1 MNDGPRLP
9 AQDARAAAAQ
19 ALARVLDAGAT
30 LDAALAGCLAGLELQ
45 QDKRFAKELCF
56 GALRWFDRLE
66 FLLECHL
73 GKPLKRKDADIKS
86 LILIGLYQLHHL
98 STPDHAAVA
107 ATVDSA
113 AALNK
118 AWAKPLVNAALR
130 RSQREF
136 HRLQPELNRCPTARH
151 SHPQWLID
159 AIREDW
165 PECWEATLEANNQRP
180 PLHLRVNLLKTS
192 REAYLDEL
200 GQAGLAAEK
209 IDLGGAPGAL
219 RMEKPVDVSRLPGFE
234 AGRVSVQDAGAQLA
248 APLLDP
254 QPGERILDACAAPG
268 GKTAH
273 LRETQP
279 ALESITALDAD
290 EKRLGR
296 LRDALDRLG
305 LAAAIVHA
313 DACAPDSWWDRR
325 PFDRILLDA
334 PCSAAG
340 VIRRHPDIKRLKSPQ
355 QLAALQDLQAKLL
368 QANWPLLRRGGTL
381 LYSTCSLLRV
391 ENDRVVERFLDQA
404 PDAELETIRARW
416 GVATSCGRQL
426 LSCQDD
432 TDGFYYATLRKA

>member
-1 MNDGPRLP
+1 MNAGPRLP

-45 QDKRFAKELCF
+45 QDRRFAKELCF

-66 FLLECHL
+66 FLLERHL
-73 GKPLKRKDADIKS
+73 GKPLKRKDADIKC
-86 LILIGLYQLHHL
+86 LILVGLYQLHHL

-136 HRLQPELNRCPTARH
+136 HWLQPELNRCLTARH

-165 PECWEATLEANNQRP
+165 PEWWEAALEANNQHP

-192 REAYLDEL
+192 REAYLNEL
-200 GQAGLAAEK
+200 GQAGIAAEK
-209 IDLGGAPGAL
+209 IDLGATPGAL
-219 RMEKPVDVSRLPGFE
+219 RVEKPVDVSRLPGFE

-254 QPGERILDACAAPG
+254 QPGERVLDACAAPG

-273 LRETQP
+273 LHETQP
-279 ALESITALDAD
+279 ALGSITALDAD

-305 LAAAIVHA
+305 LAAAIIHA

-381 LYSTCSLLRV
+381 LYSTCSLLRA

>member
-1 MNDGPRLP
+1 MNAGPRLL

-19 ALARVLDAGAT
+19 VLVRVLDAGAT
-30 LDAALAGCLAGLELQ
+30 LDAALAGGLAGLELQ
-45 QDKRFAKELCF
+45 QDKGFAKELCF
-56 GALRWFDRLE
+56 GALRWLDRLE
-66 FLLECHL
+66 FLLERYL
-73 GKPLKRKDADIKS
+73 DKPLKRKDADIKS
-86 LILIGLYQLHHL
+86 LILIGLYQLHYL

-136 HRLQPELNRCPTARH
+136 HRLQPELNRCPAARH

-165 PECWEATLEANNQRP
+165 PEWWEEVLEANNQRP

-219 RMEKPVDVSRLPGFE
+219 RMAKPVDVSFLPGFE

-273 LRETQP
+273 LREMQP
-279 ALESITALDAD
+279 ALGSITALDAD
-290 EKRLGR
+290 EKRLER

-313 DACAPDSWWDRR
+313 DACDPDSWWDRR

-355 QLAALQDLQAKLL
+355 QLVALQDLQAKLL
-368 QANWPLLRRGGTL
+368 QANWSLLRRGGTL
-381 LYSTCSLLRV
+381 LYSTCSLLRA

-404 PDAELETIRARW
+404 PDAKLETIRARW

-426 LSCQDD
+426 LPCRDD

>member
-1 MNDGPRLP
+1 MNAGPRLP

-19 ALARVLDAGAT
+19 VLVRVLDAGAT
-30 LDAALAGCLAGLELQ
+30 LDAALAGGLAGLELQ
-45 QDKRFAKELCF
+45 QDKGFAKELCF
-56 GALRWFDRLE
+56 GALRWLERLE
-66 FLLECHL
+66 FLLERHL
-73 GKPLKRKDADIKS
+73 DKPLKRKDADIKS
-86 LILIGLYQLHHL
+86 LILIGLYQLHYL

-136 HRLQPELNRCPTARH
+136 HRLQPELNRCPAARH

-165 PECWEATLEANNQRP
+165 PEWWEAVLEANNQRP

-209 IDLGGAPGAL
+209 IDLDGAPGAL
-219 RMEKPVDVSRLPGFE
+219 RVAKPVDVSLLPGFE

-254 QPGERILDACAAPG
+254 QPGERILDVCAAPG

-273 LRETQP
+273 LREMQP
-279 ALESITALDAD
+279 ALGSITALDAD

-313 DACAPDSWWDRR
+313 DACDPDSWWDRH

-355 QLAALQDLQAKLL
+355 QLVALQDLQAKLL

-381 LYSTCSLLRV
+381 LYSTCSLLRA

-404 PDAELETIRARW
+404 PDAKLETIRAGW

-426 LSCQDD
+426 LPCRDD

>member
-1 MNDGPRLP
+1 MNAGPRLP

-19 ALARVLDAGAT
+19 VLVRVLDAGAT
-30 LDAALAGCLAGLELQ
+30 LDAALAGGLAGLELQ
-45 QDKRFAKELCF
+45 QDKGFAKELCF
-56 GALRWFDRLE
+56 GALRWLDRLE
-66 FLLECHL
+66 FLLERHL
-73 GKPLKRKDADIKS
+73 DKPLKRKDADIKS
-86 LILIGLYQLHHL
+86 LILIGLYQLHYL

-136 HRLQPELNRCPTARH
+136 HRLQPELNRCPAARH

-165 PECWEATLEANNQRP
+165 PEWWEEVLEANNQRP

-192 REAYLDEL
+192 REAYMDEL
-200 GQAGLAAEK
+200 EQAGLAAEK
-209 IDLGGAPGAL
+209 IDLAGAPGAL
-219 RMEKPVDVSRLPGFE
+219 RMAKPVDVSFLPGFE

-273 LRETQP
+273 LREMQP
-279 ALESITALDAD
+279 ALGSITALDAD

-313 DACAPDSWWDRR
+313 DACDPDSWWDRR

-355 QLAALQDLQAKLL
+355 QLVALQDLQAKLL

-381 LYSTCSLLRV
+381 LYSTCSLLRA
-391 ENDRVVERFLDQA
+391 ENDRVVESFLDQA
-404 PDAELETIRARW
+404 PDAKLETIRASW

-426 LSCQDD
+426 LPCRDD

>member
-1 MNDGPRLP
+1 MSAGPRLP

-19 ALARVLDAGAT
+19 TLARVLDAGAT

-66 FLLECHL
+66 FLLERHL
-73 GKPLKRKDADIKS
+73 GKPLKRKDADLKS

-159 AIREDW
+159 VIREDW
-165 PECWEATLEANNQRP
+165 PECWEAVLEANNQRP

-200 GQAGLAAEK
+200 RQAGMAAEE
-209 IDLGGAPGAL
+209 IDLGGASGAL
-219 RMEKPVDVSRLPGFE
+219 RMEKPVDVSLLPGFE

-273 LRETQP
+273 LREMQP

-296 LRDALDRLG
+296 LRDALARLG
-305 LAAAIVHA
+305 LAAAVVHA

-340 VIRRHPDIKRLKSPQ
+340 VIRRHPDIKRLKSPE
-355 QLAALQDLQAKLL
+355 QLVALQDLQANLL
-368 QANWPLLRRGGTL
+368 QANWPLLRQGGTL
-381 LYSTCSLLRV
+381 LYSTCSLLRA
-391 ENDRVVERFLDQA
+391 ENDRVVERFLRHA
-404 PDAELETIRARW
+404 PDAELETIRAGW
-416 GVATSCGRQL
+416 GAATSCGRQL
-426 LSCQDD
+426 LPCRDD
-432 TDGFYYATLRKA
+432 TDGFYYATLRKV

>member
-1 MNDGPRLP
+1 MNDGSRLP

-19 ALARVLDAGAT
+19 VLVRVLDAGAT
-30 LDAALAGCLAGLELQ
+30 LDAALAGGLAGLELQ
-45 QDKRFAKELCF
+45 QDKGFAKELCF
-56 GALRWFDRLE
+56 GALRWLDRLE
-66 FLLECHL
+66 FLLERHL
-73 GKPLKRKDADIKS
+73 DKPLKRKDADIKS
-86 LILIGLYQLHHL
+86 LILIGLYQLHYL

-136 HRLQPELNRCPTARH
+136 HRLQPELNRCPAARH

-165 PECWEATLEANNQRP
+165 PEWWEEVLEANNQRP

-200 GQAGLAAEK
+200 ERAGLAAEK
-209 IDLGGAPGAL
+209 IDLAGAPGAL
-219 RMEKPVDVSRLPGFE
+219 RMAKPVDVSLLPGFE

-273 LRETQP
+273 LREMQP
-279 ALESITALDAD
+279 ALGSITALDAD

-313 DACAPDSWWDRR
+313 DACDPDSWWDRR

-355 QLAALQDLQAKLL
+355 QLVALQDLQAKLL

-381 LYSTCSLLRV
+381 LYSTCSLLRA

-404 PDAELETIRARW
+404 PDAKLETIRARW

-426 LSCQDD
+426 LPCRDD

>member
-1 MNDGPRLP
+1 MNAGPRLP

-19 ALARVLDAGAT
+19 VLVRVLDVGAT
-30 LDAALAGCLAGLELQ
+30 LDAALAGGLAGLELQ
-45 QDKRFAKELCF
+45 QDKGFAKELCF
-56 GALRWFDRLE
+56 GALRWLDRLE
-66 FLLECHL
+66 FLLERHL
-73 GKPLKRKDADIKS
+73 DKPLKRKDADIKS
-86 LILIGLYQLHHL
+86 LILIGLYQLHYL

-136 HRLQPELNRCPTARH
+136 HRLQPELNRCPAARH

-165 PECWEATLEANNQRP
+165 PEWWEAVLEANNQRP

-192 REAYLDEL
+192 REAYMDEL
-200 GQAGLAAEK
+200 ERAGLAAEK
-209 IDLGGAPGAL
+209 IDLAGAPGAL
-219 RMEKPVDVSRLPGFE
+219 RMAKPVDVSLLPGFE

-273 LRETQP
+273 LREMQP
-279 ALESITALDAD
+279 ALGSITALDAD

-313 DACAPDSWWDRR
+313 DACDPDSWWDRR

-355 QLAALQDLQAKLL
+355 QLVALQDLQAKLL

-381 LYSTCSLLRV
+381 LYSTCSLLRA

-426 LSCQDD
+426 LPCRDD

>member
-1 MNDGPRLP
+1 MNAGPRLP
-9 AQDARAAAAQ
+9 AQDSRAAAAQ
-19 ALARVLDAGAT
+19 VLTRVLDAGAT
-30 LDAALAGCLAGLELQ
+30 LDAALAGGLTGLELQ

-66 FLLECHL
+66 FLLERHL
-73 GKPLKRKDADIKS
+73 DKPLKRKDADLKS
-86 LILIGLYQLHHL
+86 LILIGLYQLHYL

-165 PECWEATLEANNQRP
+165 PEWWEAALEANNQRP

-200 GQAGLAAEK
+200 GRSGLAAEK
-209 IDLGGAPGAL
+209 IDLGGALGAL
-219 RMEKPVDVSRLPGFE
+219 RMAEPVDVSRLPGFE

-273 LRETQP
+273 LREMQP
-279 ALESITALDAD
+279 ALGSITALDAD

-381 LYSTCSLLRV
+381 LYSTCSLLSA
-391 ENDRVVERFLDQA
+391 ENDRVVERFLDQT
-404 PDAELETIRARW
+404 PDAELETIRAGW

-426 LSCQDD
+426 LSCRDD

>member
-1 MNDGPRLP
+1 MNNGPRLP

-45 QDKRFAKELCF
+45 QDKGFAKELCF

-66 FLLECHL
+66 FLLDRHL
-73 GKPLKRKDADIKS
+73 DKPLKRKDADIKS
-86 LILIGLYQLHHL
+86 LILIGLYQLHYL

-107 ATVDSA
+107 ATVDSV

-136 HRLQPELNRCPTARH
+136 HRLQPELNRCPAARH

-165 PECWEATLEANNQRP
+165 PEWWEAVLEANNQRP

-200 GQAGLAAEK
+200 EQAGLAAEK

-219 RMEKPVDVSRLPGFE
+219 RMAKPVDVSLLPGFE

-254 QPGERILDACAAPG
+254 QPGERVLDACAAPG

-273 LRETQP
+273 LRELQP
-279 ALESITALDAD
+279 ALGSITALDAD

-305 LAAAIVHA
+305 HAAAIVHA
-313 DACAPDSWWDRR
+313 DARDPDSWWDRR

-355 QLAALQDLQAKLL
+355 QLVALQDLQARLL
-368 QANWPLLRRGGTL
+368 QANWPLLRRGGRL
-381 LYSTCSLLRV
+381 LYSTCSLLRA

-426 LSCQDD
+426 LSCRDD
-432 TDGFYYATLRKA
+432 TDGFYYAILRKA